1 MVIGF
6 CFKGG
11 GDVLQFAVSLIFGFT
26 VGVIMCLVL
35 WLNTRF
41 TFREFFM
48 IVCFVM
54 LSSIIWNLTDGQFT
68 DITLL
73 ALMVVWTLLRIL
85 LLRKGLLEK
94 TLTFAMSTIIILNYY
109 IYITFIGLR
118 ADGGSKAA
126 IIYMSV
132 YLVLIILW
140 IQKISFFNSA
150 WVKDF
155 FHHEDPKVRHNR
167 TIIFMSLIVLTFI
180 IVLGIYLS
188 LGIIELTQ
196 KAVFY
201 LALEFFFS
209 FTYIIVSF
217 VMLKILVEYSILSDV
232 TEQEKQHQA
241 ELESFIKMIRAQR
254 HDFNLH
260 VHAINGL
267 IDAKK
272 YDECREYVTKMVAET
287 EYVNEVLPI
296 YDTSIS
302 AMMYAYRSDAESKG
316 IHMYFEITNNLK
328 GLAPEPYEINRIIGN
343 LLQNAIDEVSS
354 SKDRD
359 YGIHVKIYGNNGG
372 SVIDVSNKFF
382 GDITKLSHFFDYNYS
397 GKDKHE
403 GLGLTTVQRIAE
415 SYKGVAYVETDE
427 DIIHFI
433 VRLPKKTYK

>member
-1 MVIGF
+1 M
-6 CFKGG
+6 KGG
-11 GDVLQFAVSLIFGFT
+11 DDLLQFVVSIIFGMT

-41 TFREFFM
+41 NFTEFFM
-48 IVCFVM
+48 IFCFSM
-54 LSSIIWNLTDGQFT
+54 LSVIVWNFTSGRFT

-85 LLRKGLLEK
+85 FEK
-94 TLTFAMSTIIILNYY
+94 WRVFEKILTFAMSTIMVLNYH
-109 IYITFIGLR
+109 IYLKFIGLR
-118 ADGGSKAA
+118 VDGMNRATL
-126 IIYMSV
+126 IYMLV
-132 YLVLIILW
+132 YLVLIGAIFFILW
-140 IQKISFFNSA
+140 IQKISFFSNT
-150 WVKDF
+150 WVRDF
-155 FHHEDPKVRHNR
+155 FYHEDPKVKYNR
-167 TIIFMSLIVLTFI
+167 TIIFSVLIALTFI
-180 IVLGIYLS
+180 IVMGIYFS
-188 LGIIELTQ
+188 LGIIEETDR
-196 KAVFY
+196 AIY
-201 LALEFFFS
+201 YIGLEFFFS
-209 FTYIIVSF
+209 FTYILVSF
-217 VMLKILVEYSILSDV
+217 TMLKILVEYSILSDV

-267 IDAKK
+267 IEAGKFE
-272 YDECREYVTKMVAET
+272 ECKEYVAKMVADT

-316 IHMYFEITNNLK
+316 IHMYFDITNNLK
-328 GLAPEPYEINRIIGN
+328 GLAPEAYEINRIIGN

-354 SKDRD
+354 SKDRE
-359 YGIHVKIYGNNGG
+359 YGIHVKIYEQGGG
-372 SVIDVSNKFF
+372 SVIDISNKFF
-382 GDITKLSHFFDYNYS
+382 GDISELSHFFDYSYS
-397 GKDKHE
+397 GKESHE

-433 VRLPKKTYK
+433 VRLPKKSHK